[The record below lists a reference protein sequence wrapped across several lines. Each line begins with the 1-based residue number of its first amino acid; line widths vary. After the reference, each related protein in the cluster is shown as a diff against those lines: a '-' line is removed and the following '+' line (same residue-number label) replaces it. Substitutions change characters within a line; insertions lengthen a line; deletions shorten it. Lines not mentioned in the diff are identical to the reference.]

1 LKANSEHIDRLITGC
16 RKGDRKCQFEL
27 YQQYYK
33 AMYNT
38 ALRIV
43 NDEFEA
49 EDVMQEAF
57 INCYSKIES
66 YKGEVAF
73 GAWLKKIVINKSLT
87 SLKKIKKKGEVQL
100 KDMEYK
106 LTNVS
111 DEEQGVA
118 EDELNDKVSMIK
130 YAIGSLK
137 ESYRLALQLS
147 LFEGYDNEEIAEI
160 MQITNEN
167 CRTTISRAKVKL
179 REALQHTAFA
189 Q

>member
-1 LKANSEHIDRLITGC
+1 MKANSEHINQLIAGC
-16 RKGDRKCQFEL
+16 RKSDKKCQFEL

-49 EDVMQEAF
+49 EDIMQEAF
-57 INCYSKIES
+57 MNCFTKIDT

-87 SLKKIKKKGEVQL
+87 SLKKIKKKSEVQL
-100 KDMEYK
+100 KDLEYK
-106 LTNVS
+106 LKDTT
-111 DEEQGVA
+111 DEQMGVA
-118 EDELNDKVSMIK
+118 EDEINDQVKMIQR
-130 YAIGSLK
+130 AVGDLQ
-137 ESYRLALQLS
+137 ENYRVALQLS

-160 MQITNEN
+160 MQISNEN
-167 CRTTISRAKVKL
+167 CRTTISRAKTKL
-179 REALQHTAFA
+179 RQALQHSTLVY
-189 Q
+189 

>member
-1 LKANSEHIDRLITGC
+1 
-16 RKGDRKCQFEL
+16 
-27 YQQYYK
+27 
-33 AMYNT
+33 MYNT

>member
-1 LKANSEHIDRLITGC
+1 MKANSEHIDRLIAGC
-16 RKGDRKCQFEL
+16 RKGDKKCQFEL

-33 AMYNT
+33 AMYNA

-49 EDVMQEAF
+49 EDIMQEAF

-106 LTNVS
+106 LTDVS

-118 EDELNDKVSMIK
+118 EDELNDKVRMIK

-137 ESYRLALQLS
+137 ENYRLALQLS

-160 MQITNEN
+160 MEISNEN
-167 CRTTISRAKVKL
+167 CRTTISRAKAKL
-179 REALQHTAFA
+179 REALQHQAFV
-189 Q
+189 